1 MDNYCDFAYLY
12 DKLTADVEYI
22 KRADYLEDL
31 FKNSME
37 YKPVLIADVGCGTGT
52 ICNILSDRG
61 YDMIGIDSSYDMLN
75 VAREKSQ
82 DKSILYLNQ
91 DMTEFELYG
100 TVDVITCMLDSL
112 NYLIEDGEIEEFF
125 KLCHNYLNPGGLLIF
140 DINTVYKFENIL
152 SDNIYNYEDD
162 DVFYSWENSFDGQI
176 CEFYL
181 NFFVKKSDGT
191 YNRITEQHFERA
203 YTVEHI
209 KSALKQCGF
218 DDVNVYSDMTMTTA
232 KEQDERVF
240 FVVKKH

>member
-12 DKLTADVEYI
+12 DKLTADVEYV

-125 KLCHNYLNPGGLLIF
+125 KLCHNYLNPEGLLIF
-140 DINTVYKFENIL
+140 DINISKKIKKKQKNGLVWLHLKGFSFIIINDVERMIL
-152 SDNIYNYEDD
+152 WI
-162 DVFYSWENSFDGQI
+162 
-176 CEFYL
+176 
-181 NFFVKKSDGT
+181 KK
-191 YNRITEQHFERA
+191 RKA
-203 YTVEHI
+203 I
-209 KSALKQCGF
+209 KKLG
-218 DDVNVYSDMTMTTA
+218 
-232 KEQDERVF
+232 
-240 FVVKKH
+240 